1 MGRAT
6 LPVSAMVAAGLLTS
20 SVLPIAGG
28 AVTLTRGPEV
38 ARDGN
43 TVVVTFAANEAAD
56 VEVAVVAADGRV
68 VRHLAAG
75 MLGPKA
81 PPPLAKD
88 ALAQRLIWD
97 GRDDRGRPAEGGPFR
112 VRVRAGSHARLER
125 IVGWDGNT
133 IGRREFVVGMTVGP
147 ERELYVLL
155 AEQWHGRSEV
165 RVFGPDGAYRQ
176 TILPYPADTPPART
190 APIGHLV
197 IEGKRQPIVFNGHGH
212 TLAPLVAGMKKQTCF
227 FSPKGYLVLA
237 SAAGSLQEHGP
248 PRHLLA
254 LHREGG
260 APTETG
266 FVGPCLMEPR
276 GFMGGSGE
284 SGAPWFDHLATNPD
298 GRWIYVTLYGE
309 SYKFKQRHAVFRLA
323 WSDETL
329 GAPFLGAEEAGSD
342 DAHFN
347 DPQGLAVDAKGN
359 LYVCD
364 RGNNRVMVFSPDG
377 RLRGSFAVEHPEQIQ
392 VHPQTG
398 EMYVV
403 SRERGKRVKETVLR
417 KFPAWTGGE
426 GEVREAARLDDLTVE
441 MIALDAAASPPR
453 LWAALD
459 TGYRKAMDIV
469 PVTDRG
475 ERLEMG
481 ESITNENGLG
491 HPMFI
496 AVDAPRRRA
505 YVTEFNN
512 VQKRVDLETGA
523 VEPFKQGNE
532 AAVDAVGNVYLT
544 GGYEIHLERYDPE
557 GKPLPF
563 AALGTHKIGLPDYKA
578 KGPHI
583 GLRGHTVAP
592 SGDVYVLRMG
602 FYWRGQMDVYGPDG
616 RLKREGVLERVIH
629 GCSGFGVD
637 AAGNVYLGANLK
649 PAGAPVLPQY
659 FEGKVPDEPWVW
671 WRKVER
677 EPPWCY
683 PYYNA
688 YLYHLGCVL
697 KFPPSCG
704 AFYGGRSRQI
714 IERDEKEGRP
724 GDPPILPAAREYK
737 TGYLNVDAA
746 VDGAAWRYAGCSPV
760 PATGLNWGDPACTCW
775 TSRLAV
781 DPYGRAYVPNV
792 FRSAVE
798 MIDSEATLIARIGGY
813 GNVHSAGPDSRVP
826 DPPIAFAW
834 PAFLAWADGRLY
846 VSDPVNRRVTV
857 VGFEYDAEV
866 TRPVP

>member
-1 MGRAT
+1 
-6 LPVSAMVAAGLLTS
+6 
-20 SVLPIAGG
+20 
-28 AVTLTRGPEV
+28 
-38 ARDGN
+38 
-43 TVVVTFAANEAAD
+43 
-56 VEVAVVAADGRV
+56 VAVVDADGRV

-75 MLGPKA
+75 MLGPNA
-81 PPPLAKD
+81 PAPLAKD
-88 ALAQRLIWD
+88 SLAQRLTWD
-97 GRDDRGRPAEGGPFR
+97 RRDDRGRPAEGGPFR
-112 VRVRAGSHARLER
+112 VRVRAGSRPHLER

-133 IGRREFVVGMTVGP
+133 IGHREFVVGMTVGP

-165 RVFGPDGAYRQ
+165 RIFGPDGRYRR
-176 TILPYPADTPPART
+176 TILPYPAHTPPERT
-190 APIGHLV
+190 DPIGTLT
-197 IEGKRQPIVFNGHGH
+197 IDGARQPIVFNGHGH

-227 FSPKGYLVLA
+227 FSPKGHLVLA
-237 SAAGSLQEHGP
+237 SAVGSLQEHGP

-254 LHREGG
+254 LHPEGG
-260 APTETG
+260 APPETG
-266 FVGPCLMEPR
+266 FVGPRLMQPR
-276 GFMGGSGE
+276 GFMGGAGE
-284 SGAPWFDHLATNPD
+284 SGAPWFDHLATSPD

-309 SYKFKQRHAVFRLA
+309 SYKFTQRHAVFRLA
-323 WSDETL
+323 WSDEAL
-329 GAPFLGAEEAGSD
+329 GSPFLGAGQAGSG

-347 DPQGLAVDAKGN
+347 DPQGLAVDARGH

-364 RGNNRVMVFSPDG
+364 RGNNRVMIFAADG
-377 RLRGSFAVEHPEQIQ
+377 RLRSSFAVPDPEQIQ

-398 EMYVV
+398 TMYVV
-403 SRERGKRVKETVLR
+403 SRKPGKRVKETTLR
-417 KFPAWTGGE
+417 KFTAWTGGAP
-426 GEVREAARLDDLTVE
+426 REAARLDGLTVDI
-441 MIALDAAASPPR
+441 IALDAAASPPR
-453 LWAALD
+453 LWAALA

-469 PVTDRG
+469 PVTDQG
-475 ERLEMG
+475 ERLEVG
-481 ESITNENGLG
+481 ESITNEEGLG

-496 AVDAPRRRA
+496 AVDAARQRA

-512 VQKRVDLETGA
+512 VQKRVDLATGA

-532 AAVDAVGNVYLT
+532 AAVDADGNVYLT

-563 AALGTHKIGLPDYKA
+563 AAIGTHKIGLPDYKA

-592 SGDVYVLRMG
+592 SGDIYILRMG

-616 RLKREGVLERVIH
+616 RMTREGLLERVVH

-637 AAGNVYLGANLK
+637 AAGHVYLAANLK
-649 PAGAPVLPQY
+649 PAEGPVLPDY
-659 FEGKVPDEPWVW
+659 FAGKAPAEPWVW
-671 WRKVER
+671 WRKVDR
-677 EPPWCY
+677 EPPWSY
-683 PYYNA
+683 PYYNP

-697 KFPPSCG
+697 KFPPTGG

-724 GDPPILPAAREYK
+724 GDPPVPAEAKPYK

-746 VDGAAWRYAGCSPV
+746 VEGAEWRYAGCSPV

-781 DPYGRAYVPNV
+781 DPYGRVYVPNV

-798 MIDSEATLIARIGGY
+798 VIDSEANLIARVGRY
-813 GNVHSAGPDSRVP
+813 GNADSAGPGSRVP
-826 DPPIAFAW
+826 QPPIPFAW
-834 PAFLAWADGRLY
+834 PAFLATADGRLY
-846 VSDPVNRRVTV
+846 VSDPVNRRVAV
-857 VGFEYDAEV
+857 IAFDHDAEA
-866 TRPVP
+866 TCRVP